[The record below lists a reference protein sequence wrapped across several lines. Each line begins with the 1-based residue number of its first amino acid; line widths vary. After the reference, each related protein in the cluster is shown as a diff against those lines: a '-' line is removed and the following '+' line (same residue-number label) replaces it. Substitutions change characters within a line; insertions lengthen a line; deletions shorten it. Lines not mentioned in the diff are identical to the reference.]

1 MHIRFNSP
9 GLTITLFLLFMCLV
23 ALAWLNHV
31 KMLDAQ
37 DKLNGAQIEL
47 QSSLE
52 VLAQCQSEMWSLMM
66 ELDECKKAYPSKTYK
81 KIGNLLGEKWLQH
94 MDSISRG
101 ATLLPGEFITGDAA
115 IIMEYWVDNGIP
127 DSAWKKHGKK
137 VSGGTSGIH

>member
-1 MHIRFNSP
+1 MQIRFTSP
-9 GLTITLFLLFMCLV
+9 GLTISLFLLFMCLV

-66 ELDECKKAYPSKTYK
+66 ELDECKKSDTVM
-81 KIGNLLGEKWLQH
+81 EKWN
-94 MDSISRG
+94 
-101 ATLLPGEFITGDAA
+101 
-115 IIMEYWVDNGIP
+115 NGI
-127 DSAWKKHGKK
+127 H
-137 VSGGTSGIH
+137 